1 MMNTFRLQIVT
12 PDGPVY
18 DEMAQM
24 VSLRSIAGDVAILAG
39 HCNYCTGIGMG
50 EAKVTMPDGEERIA
64 ACIGGMLTVISGECR
79 LVATTWEWKED
90 INKERAEAA
99 KRRAEE
105 KLSQKNLSEK
115 EQRIAEAKLKRALVR
130 IGVKG

>member
-50 EAKVTMPDGEERIA
+50 EAKVTMPDGEERVA
-64 ACIGGMLTVISGECR
+64 ACIGGMLTVIAGDCR